1 MRVHK
6 ATKVTCAALVVA
18 ASLSLT
24 ACQSDD
30 DGGTGQSAPSS
41 AATVPSADGGTQE
54 SSGSGSGGSSSSGNT
69 SGGQNAASG
78 TGSGQSGGTG
88 GTGGSGGSGGSS
100 GSGAAGGLGKCRT
113 SDLTITA
120 SDATVGGDPDL
131 TVAVQFKNR
140 SGRDCTLSGYA
151 GVDLKTNYDPVS
163 AKRSGEKAG
172 TSVLKAGKSTY
183 FGIHY
188 PANKTGG
195 TGVRIMGLLVTPP
208 DETRTVTLAWP
219 GAPSLPVTESGG
231 DPITVGPI
239 GSAGQGE

>member
-6 ATKVTCAALVVA
+6 ATKVTYAALVVA

-41 AATVPSADGGTQE
+41 AATVSSGGGGTQE
-54 SSGSGSGGSSSSGNT
+54 SSGSGAGGSSSSGKT
-69 SGGQNAASG
+69 SGGQSTASG
-78 TGSGQSGGTG
+78 TGSGQSGSTG
-88 GTGGSGGSGGSS
+88 STGGSS

-120 SDATVGGDPDL
+120 SDATAGGDPDL

-151 GVDLKTNYDPVS
+151 GVDLKTNYSPLS

-195 TGVRIMGLLVTPP
+195 TGVRITGLLVTPP

-219 GAPSLPVTESGG
+219 GAPSLPATENGG
-231 DPITVGPI
+231 APVTVGPI

>member
-41 AATVPSADGGTQE
+41 ASTVSSGGGGTQE
-54 SSGSGSGGSSSSGNT
+54 SSGSDSGGSSSAGKT
-69 SGGQNAASG
+69 PGGQNAASG
-78 TGSGQSGGTG
+78 TGSGQGGSTGGTG
-88 GTGGSGGSGGSS
+88 STGGSGGSGT
-100 GSGAAGGLGKCRT
+100 AGGLGKCRT

-120 SDATVGGDPDL
+120 SDATVGGDSDL

-188 PANKTGG
+188 PPNKTGG
-195 TGVRIMGLLVTPP
+195 TGVRITGLLVTPP
-208 DETRTVTLAWP
+208 DETRTVTLPWP
-219 GAPSLPVTESGG
+219 GAPSLAVSETGG

-239 GSAGQGE
+239 GSAGQGD

>member
-6 ATKVTCAALVVA
+6 ATKVTYAALVVA

-41 AATVPSADGGTQE
+41 AATVSSGDGGTQE
-54 SSGSGSGGSSSSGNT
+54 SSGSGSGGSGSSGKT
-69 SGGQNAASG
+69 SGGQSAASG
-78 TGSGQSGGTG
+78 TGSGQSGSTG
-88 GTGGSGGSGGSS
+88 GTGGSS

-113 SDLTITA
+113 GDLTITA

-140 SGRDCTLSGYA
+140 SGRDCTLTGYA

-195 TGVRIMGLLVTPP
+195 TGVRITGLLVTPP
-208 DETRTVTLAWP
+208 DETRTVALAWP

>member
-6 ATKVTCAALVVA
+6 ATKVTYAALVVA

-54 SSGSGSGGSSSSGNT
+54 SSGSGSGESSSSGKT

-78 TGSGQSGGTG
+78 TGSGQSGSTSGTG
-88 GTGGSGGSGGSS
+88 GTGGSS
-100 GSGAAGGLGKCRT
+100 GSGAAGGLSKCRT

-195 TGVRIMGLLVTPP
+195 TGVRILGLLVTPP
-208 DETRTVTLAWP
+208 DETRTVALAWP
-219 GAPSLPVTESGG
+219 GAPSLAVTESGG

>member
-54 SSGSGSGGSSSSGNT
+54 SSGSGSGGSSSSGKT

-88 GTGGSGGSGGSS
+88 GTGGSGGSG

-140 SGRDCTLSGYA
+140 SGLDCTLSGYA